1 MSAATTALSRPIPQ
15 RSLAASFKVYLKEA
29 KYEFLKLL
37 RLPIYS
43 LSTIL
48 FPVMFYVLFGL
59 LLNRGHEQDGVMVAT
74 YLLATYGTFG
84 VMGASLFGF
93 GAGLAS
99 ERGLGWLEVKRASP
113 MPPFAYF
120 VAKTAV
126 CMAFSLVI
134 ILILL
139 TLGVLFGG
147 VQISIARAVQLI
159 ATLVVGASAFC
170 AMGMTI
176 GYFTGPNSAPAIV
189 NLLYLP
195 MSFASGLWIP
205 IDMLPR
211 FLQKF
216 APLLPPFHLGQLAL
230 GAVGVPVTHSAIGHW
245 QSLAGF
251 TLICLGIA
259 RIGFQRSEDKSFG

>member
-1 MSAATTALSRPIPQ
+1 VSAAAALPGLFLK
-15 RSLAASFKVYLKEA
+15 RSLAANFNIYFKEA

-59 LLNRGHEQDGVMVAT
+59 LLNRGHEQRGVMVAA
-74 YLLATYGTFG
+74 YLMATYDTFG
-84 VMGASLFGF
+84 Y
-93 GAGLAS
+93 
-99 ERGLGWLEVKRASP
+99 
-113 MPPFAYF
+113 FA
-120 VAKTAV
+120 AKTIV
-126 CMAFSLVI
+126 CMAFSLNIV
-134 ILILL
+134 LILL

-147 VQISIARAVQLI
+147 VQVSIATAGKLI
-159 ATLVVGASAFC
+159 ATLVLGASAFC
-170 AMGMTI
+170 AMGMAI
-176 GYFTGPNSAPAIV
+176 GYFAGPNSAPAIV

-211 FLQKF
+211 FLQKL
-216 APLLPPFHLGQLAL
+216 APLLPPYHLGQLAL
-230 GAVGVPVTHSAIGHW
+230 GVVGVPLTHSAIGHW
-245 QSLAGF
+245 QALAGF
-251 TLICLGIA
+251 TLVCLGIA

>member
-1 MSAATTALSRPIPQ
+1 MSAATSALPTSIVPRP
-15 RSLAASFKVYLKEA
+15 LAVSFKIYFKEA

-59 LLNRGHEQDGVMVAT
+59 LLNRGHEQDGVMVAA
-74 YLLATYGTFG
+74 YLMATYGTFG

-120 VAKTAV
+120 AAKTIV
-126 CMAFSLVI
+126 CMAFSLII

-147 VQISIARAVQLI
+147 VQISVATAGKLI
-159 ATLVVGASAFC
+159 ATLVLGASAFC
-170 AMGMTI
+170 AMGM
-176 GYFTGPNSAPAIV
+176 A
-189 NLLYLP
+189 
-195 MSFASGLWIP
+195 
-205 IDMLPR
+205 
-211 FLQKF
+211 
-216 APLLPPFHLGQLAL
+216 
-230 GAVGVPVTHSAIGHW
+230 
-245 QSLAGF
+245 
-251 TLICLGIA
+251 
-259 RIGFQRSEDKSFG
+259 

>member
-1 MSAATTALSRPIPQ
+1 MSAASSTLPAPVLG
-15 RSLAASFKVYLKEA
+15 RSVAASLKIYFKEA

-59 LLNRGHEQDGVMVAT
+59 LLNRGHEER
-74 YLLATYGTFG
+74 G

-120 VAKTAV
+120 VAKTIV
-126 CMAFSLVI
+126 CMAFSLII

-147 VQISIARAVQLI
+147 VQISIATAVKLI

-170 AMGMTI
+170 AMGMAI
-176 GYFTGPNSAPAIV
+176 GYFAGPNSAPAIV

-216 APLLPPFHLGQLAL
+216 APFLPPYHLGQLAL
-230 GAVGVPVTHSAIGHW
+230 GVVGVPLTQSAVSHW
-245 QSLAGF
+245 QALAGF